1 MANAGAYDSD
11 ASDVALSAE
20 SDMRATLA
28 RCATSGKLVLLTEG
42 GVADVEVTSAS
53 RASTDDNDDQES
65 KAARRLAVE
74 LRATSLNVS
83 LSDLPGYE
91 EQHALLLN
99 AYFVINDEPE
109 SVLLADEVME
119 RRPSTRAGANVI
131 LYRPSGTGK
140 TAAARAVARSLGSNL
155 AFVNAE
161 NLLSTYRLE
170 TKKKLRSLYRKMR
183 ALVRTTGRNVLLLL
197 DEVDGLVKN
206 RSGALT
212 SGEYSLL
219 TRFLTI
225 LEPNDGT
232 DNYGVFSIFTTNRLS
247 NLDDAF
253 RRRCAAVFMGY
264 VGYVGTRE
272 ATVRLFNAFLHRPI
286 DYATRGTR
294 FASRDYESKI
304 RRICRHW
311 VPGDFARFK
320 RTIGKPSRLRRY
332 FERSDT
338 TYEDFVTERLATRGD
353 DAVDDGRD
361 DREIA

>member
-1 MANAGAYDSD
+1 MGASTTVRVLVII
-11 ASDVALSAE
+11 AIIVALIVALIYLVGRAKVRSNDRLKQLFNSETLDTLRIGVGVTAEEIISAQ
-20 SDMRATLA
+20 
-28 RCATSGKLVLLTEG
+28 RC
-42 GVADVEVTSAS
+42 
-53 RASTDDNDDQES
+53 R
-65 KAARRLAVE
+65 ARRRLDDARNTGDSADADADPHVHTDGLYE
-74 LRATSLNVS
+74 FIPHESLNVS

-109 SVLLADEVME
+109 SVLLADEMME

-206 RSGALT
+206 RSGAVT

-294 FASRDYESKI
+294 FASRD
-304 RRICRHW
+304 
-311 VPGDFARFK
+311 
-320 RTIGKPSRLRRY
+320 
-332 FERSDT
+332 
-338 TYEDFVTERLATRGD
+338 
-353 DAVDDGRD
+353 
-361 DREIA
+361 